1 MEIDIRTN
9 IIKNFQG
16 ADNNEIKQSIISSIE
31 AKDEITLP
39 GLGVFF
45 EILWENS
52 DENSHEYILETLS
65 KGLQSKKESF

>member
-1 MEIDIRTN
+1 MEIDIRKN

-31 AKDEITLP
+31 EKDEITLP

-45 EILWENS
+45 EILWKHS

-65 KGLQSKKESF
+65 KGLQTKE